1 MSTWAVQIVVVAL
14 FALMCGALTLA
25 WMRGRLGT
33 AAIAL
38 FFVAVVAWVAAF
50 AAIVTE
56 YRDANNFATCDAD
69 CGAIQYA
76 TAIAFLAPPL
86 LIALAA
92 LAMLVTRGTRWRARR
107 AANEN
112 RGSG

>member
-1 MSTWAVQIVVVAL
+1 MSTWAVQVAVVAL
-14 FALMCGALTLA
+14 FALMCGALTFA

-38 FFVAVVAWVAAF
+38 LLVALVAWAAAF
-50 AAIVTE
+50 AAILTE
-56 YRDANNFATCDAD
+56 YRDANDFATCESD
-69 CGAIQYA
+69 CGAVHYA
-76 TAIAFLAPPL
+76 TAVAFLAPPL

-92 LAMLVTRGTRWRARR
+92 LAMLVTRGSRWRARR

-112 RGSG
+112 RG

>member
-1 MSTWAVQIVVVAL
+1 MSTWAVQVAVVAL

-25 WMRGRLGT
+25 WMRGRLGA

-38 FFVAVVAWVAAF
+38 FVVSLAAWAGAF
-50 AAIVTE
+50 TVILTE
-56 YRDANNFATCDAD
+56 YRDANNFATCDPD
-69 CGAIQYA
+69 CGVVHYA
-76 TAIAFLAPPL
+76 TSLAFLAPPL

-112 RGSG
+112 LR

>member
-1 MSTWAVQIVVVAL
+1 MSTWAVQVFVVAL
-14 FALMCGALTLA
+14 FALTCGALTIA

-38 FFVAVVAWVAAF
+38 FLVAVVVWIAAF
-50 AAIVTE
+50 VGIVTE
-56 YRDANNFATCDAD
+56 YREANNFATCDSE
-69 CGAIQYA
+69 CGAVEYA

-107 AANEN
+107 AANDN
-112 RGSG
+112 PQ